1 MTLQQAIKSGK
12 MFKRINK
19 GTWLLVVDGKV
30 STVNA
35 MINYNLH
42 TDDILADD
50 WEIEEDKTTKLIE
63 PCIVDSDDFLELEAN
78 SDSTHIYT
86 SGNIGVQ
93 MNEKSIDKILTFLY
107 NNTKVGKSRITPF

>member
-1 MTLQQAIKSGK
+1 MTLQEAIKSGK

-19 GTWLLVVDGKV
+19 GTWLLVVDDKV

-50 WEIEEDKTTKLIE
+50 WEIEEDKPTSLE
-63 PCIVDSDDFLELEAN
+63 LSDDICCSIQLINNHLHG
-78 SDSTHIYT
+78 THICTTDY
-86 SGNIGVQ
+86 GV
-93 MNEKSIDKILTFLY
+93 NLKEKDIDKILTFLY
-107 NNTKVGKSRITPF
+107 NNTEIGKSRITPF